1 MTSVRVVRQEKLTSK
16 HQLGIT
22 RHHLSNGW
30 WIDDDPRTSRDRGS
44 RFSLWRP
51 GRSKATEAKWLR
63 SANSVKALL
72 KVADELR
79 T

>member
-1 MTSVRVVRQEKLTSK
+1 MSGQKKTTVVRVEKLTSK

-51 GRSKATEAKWLR
+51 AKDKPTEAKFIR
-63 SANSVKALL
+63 AANSKRALL
-72 KVADELR
+72 KSIND
-79 T
+79 